1 MHVEVYEN
9 AHEIEGDASRLRL
22 DPAMAEWGLLTEP
35 FTFVVD
41 AGGRVAAKFEGFVT
55 EGELEAALT
64 AVLDAR

>member
-1 MHVEVYEN
+1 
-9 AHEIEGDASRLRL
+9 
-22 DPAMAEWGLLTEP
+22 MAEWGLLTEP

-64 AVLDAR
+64 AVLQAQ